1 MNVYLKLKGVKW
13 EELKKKTDANRA
25 DFLYLR
31 FKLIEAEYLKE
42 NNHSIDAAVIYDN
55 AIRNPILKEFPQQ
68 LEELSDKAVIAALF
82 APSGQRRLVFLLTSH
97 KPMLSK
103 PPNCALSPGKAYEQ
117 RADL

>member
-82 APSGQRRLVFLLTSH
+82 APSGQRRTGVLANIS
-97 KPMLSK
+97 
-103 PPNCALSPGKAYEQ
+103 
-117 RADL
+117 